1 MSKKNKKAVS
11 DKTKKAL
18 DIIVDN
24 LVWIAG
30 CVIYALAINF
40 FNVPNQIAQGG
51 FSGLAIVINY
61 LTDLPVG
68 TINLALNIP
77 LLLIA
82 LKFIGKKFVLK
93 KIDFWLCFCIDIDC
107 FFFHKSDRP
116 SFVYRYILFYHSL

>member
-1 MSKKNKKAVS
+1 MLLGFNDGLDGS
-11 DKTKKAL
+11 DGL
-18 DIIVDN
+18 VQIIVDN

-68 TINLALNIP
+68 TGKNPGRTAAL
-77 LLLIA
+77 
-82 LKFIGKKFVLK
+82 
-93 KIDFWLCFCIDIDC
+93 
-107 FFFHKSDRP
+107 
-116 SFVYRYILFYHSL
+116 